1 MRRLRPQRAQ
11 PMSSVKHMAVLNAL
25 HLNGPQDYL
34 ALERI
39 LGMSGLTYVVGFLS
53 RQGLI
58 DTLPKKAKEMRK
70 YKVTD
75 EGLNRIGKN
84 IIKTGFVYEPL
95 VLVDSA
101 PVRPGAMDAY
111 KVKSLSNQRP
121 THI

>member
-1 MRRLRPQRAQ
+1 
-11 PMSSVKHMAVLNAL
+11 MSSVKHMAVLSAL

-58 DTLPKKAKEMRK
+58 DILPKKAKEMRK

-101 PVRPGAMDAY
+101 PVRPGSMDAY